1 MSECVQG
8 LASIETGTLYVRN
21 RVNKRNCTITRT
33 RPPAPR
39 AAGAAREPRGT
50 RTRPRVRRAR
60 LPATRWRP
68 IHIQH
73 RTVARPLDPPAP
85 APAPHTNLD
94 PAGAR
99 GCGDDCRLLA
109 FFAFSFSQPGE
120 GRTAWRTAGGR
131 PGGVPCPVRA
141 ARCPAVAPAGPTRAA
156 RPRWPLAG
164 ARSSRVLTRVFN
176 RNVRA
181 SEI

>member
-94 PAGAR
+94 PAGAAGVR
-99 GCGDDCRLLA
+99 RRLPLWPFSLFRFRSRAKGGPHGGPPAAGRAACRVRSA
-109 FFAFSFSQPGE
+109 RRAARQ
-120 GRTAWRTAGGR
+120 WRRRGR
-131 PGGVPCPVRA
+131 PGQPGRA
-141 ARCPAVAPAGPTRAA
+141 GRWRGLD
-156 RPRWPLAG
+156 PREF
-164 ARSSRVLTRVFN
+164 LTERT
-176 RNVRA
+176 A

>member
-33 RPPAPR
+33 ASRSAAPPAPR
-39 AAGAAREPRGT
+39 GNPGERVRDLEYGAHAYPLPGGALYTYNIGRSPGPSTRRPPHQPRTPISIRPGRGGAAT
-50 RTRPRVRRAR
+50 IA
-60 LPATRWRP
+60 A
-68 IHIQH
+68 
-73 RTVARPLDPPAP
+73 
-85 APAPHTNLD
+85 
-94 PAGAR
+94 
-99 GCGDDCRLLA
+99 LA

-156 RPRWPLAG
+156 RRALAAG
-164 ARSSRVLTRVFN
+164 GGSIL
-176 RNVRA
+176 A
-181 SEI
+181 SF

>member
-33 RPPAPR
+33 ASRSPR

-99 GCGDDCRLLA
+99 GCGDDCRFGLFR
-109 FFAFSFSQPGE
+109 FFVFAAGRRADRMADRRRPAGRRAVSGPRGALPGS
-120 GRTAWRTAGGR
+120 GAGGAD
-131 PGGVPCPVRA
+131 PGSPARA
-141 ARCPAVAPAGPTRAA
+141 GRWRGLD
-156 RPRWPLAG
+156 PREF
-164 ARSSRVLTRVFN
+164 LTERT
-176 RNVRA
+176 A